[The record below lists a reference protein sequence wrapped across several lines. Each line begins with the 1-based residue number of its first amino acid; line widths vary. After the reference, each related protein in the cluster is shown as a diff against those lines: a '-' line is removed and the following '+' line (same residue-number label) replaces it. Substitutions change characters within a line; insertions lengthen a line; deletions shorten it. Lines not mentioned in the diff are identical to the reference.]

1 MSRTA
6 LITGASAGLG
16 AEFARQLAADGW
28 NLMLV
33 ARRAEKLDEL
43 AQTLT
48 HKHNINVTTLSMDLA
63 DPNARCA
70 IETQLREADITVDFL
85 VNNAGSGGLDLLD
98 DPGWQDQSQYLQMMM
113 LSVAEMCHRFVP
125 PMRARVI
132 NVASVAARV
141 IRAGDT
147 NCGPSKAYLAA
158 LSESM
163 QHLKAEGV
171 HVSALCPGF
180 THTDFHAEGHLAD
193 MKAGLPGFI

>member
-28 NLMLV
+28 NLVLV

-132 NVASVAARV
+132 
-141 IRAGDT
+141 RAGHQCRLGRCT
-147 NCGPSKAYLAA
+147 RYSSRRYQLRP
-158 LSESM
+158 
-163 QHLKAEGV
+163 QQ
-171 HVSALCPGF
+171 
-180 THTDFHAEGHLAD
+180 
-193 MKAGLPGFI
+193 GLPGRIV